1 MSSSAAIRMPSRKS
15 LRAWFRAALV
25 GVCLVGLAAG
35 QAEADTSDLT
45 RNAFLSGSERL
56 RLRAF
61 GTALEAGRLGPAET
75 LFMRREL
82 LAQGYGVEP
91 GQLSLTA
98 RRLSFAPVLGWD
110 GNINGGV
117 LQDRL
122 TIGGLVLEADPA
134 FRAKAGLVFGGAGG
148 AMARFA
154 WGPGRVVE
162 LTAGGELAW
171 SPRHEIGRADAA
183 LSLCS
188 RNHLQ
193 DWVFLDLCALGT
205 RSWRELDTSNA
216 HRLSAE
222 LSKVFAAGGSVQQAG
237 LRYEAVSTSGGMQ
250 DRLRLSLERI
260 GRAGVSDIALT
271 LGAKVDETTVL
282 RQRIEAGYSWAR
294 AGRDWRIDLWHQRAE
309 GGAFLGQPREDRS
322 HGFGLSASL
331 RPGVTLR
338 LGVMS
343 SRSTAAIADYDQI
356 TFDIRFSNLLR

>member
-1 MSSSAAIRMPSRKS
+1 MPSRKS